1 MSLGLIA
8 TRKKPFTT
16 LGVPDFHKN
25 SLSEINTADPIF
37 LIREHTDG
45 SKKAFYHINLI
56 YLMDKVFIRDNLH
69 FLSIDQERFMS
80 KFFNEAGVVTDIL
93 KNSGS
98 NPYGNMDEIML
109 QLDSFLGSYFG
120 DNYDRLTR

>member
-1 MSLGLIA
+1 MSFGLLFNREQYPQSRRVIKA
-8 TRKKPFTT
+8 P
-16 LGVPDFHKN
+16 
-25 SLSEINTADPIF
+25 LSEVNTADPIF
-37 LIREHTDG
+37 LVREHMDG

-56 YLMDKVFIRDNLH
+56 YLMDKVFIRDSLH
-69 FLSIDQERFMS
+69 LLSIDQERFMS

-120 DNYDRLTR
+120 ENYGRPTRQR